1 MAINDDFRERRL
13 QQLEQA
19 RALSMECCYD
29 AALDLV
35 EKLLVKHAG
44 DVEALRL
51 KGNILEQKGLDLN
64 EYTMKKLTKSHD
76 YLLARECY
84 ERVLRV
90 DPKNTV
96 ALIDLGDHYKN
107 LDAYD
112 KAFSFYE
119 QAIDL
124 LRSGESRICQKDEV
138 EELLSTCLDL
148 GRQRQTAERAR
159 RLKAVLVSATIRI
172 CAIRCYITAVVRVHA
187 ELHRSPPAL
196 LPR

>member
-1 MAINDDFRERRL
+1 MAMNDDLREQRL

-19 RALSMECCYD
+19 RALSMECNYD
-29 AALDLV
+29 SALALV
-35 EKLLVKHAG
+35 ETLLG
-44 DVEALRL
+44 ERSDDVEALRL
-51 KGNILEQKGLDLN
+51 KGNILEQKALDLN
-64 EYTMKKLTKSHD
+64 EYKRAKLTKSHD

-90 DPKNTV
+90 DPRNTV

-119 QAIDL
+119 RAIDL
-124 LRSGESRICQKDEV
+124 LRSGESRVGRKNEV

-159 RLKAVLVSATIRI
+159 RLKLA
-172 CAIRCYITAVVRVHA
+172 C
-187 ELHRSPPAL
+187 EQL
-196 LPR
+196 LSDVNAG

>member
-1 MAINDDFRERRL
+1 MNTDLRGQRL

-19 RALSMECCYD
+19 RALSTECRYD

-35 EKLLVKHAG
+35 EKLLVKHSD
-44 DVEALRL
+44 DVEVLRL
-51 KGNILEQKGLDLN
+51 KGNILEQKALDLG
-64 EYTMKKLTKSHD
+64 EDKRERLTKSRD

-84 ERVLRV
+84 ERVLRI

-112 KAFSFYE
+112 KAFSLYE

-124 LRSGESRICQKDEV
+124 LRSGESRIGKKEEV

-148 GRQRQTAERAR
+148 GRQRATAERAQ
-159 RLKAVLVSATIRI
+159 RLK
-172 CAIRCYITAVVRVHA
+172 VVC
-187 ELHRSPPAL
+187 EQL
-196 LPR
+196 LEMG